1 VPEVNLLAANAT
13 APLSDRPDAP
23 LRKDVVTDPHDQQ
36 IAELTAGNIVL
47 GRGWIAPPARQPPAA
62 LHTAFAKT
70 FADPAAIEGAKKRK
84 MTQDSVSWQELQ
96 AVLGFKK

>member
-36 IAELTAGNIVL
+36 IA
-47 GRGWIAPPARQPPAA
+47 
-62 LHTAFAKT
+62 
-70 FADPAAIEGAKKRK
+70 
-84 MTQDSVSWQELQ
+84 
-96 AVLGFKK
+96 